1 MRWGVL
7 IAAALLTACSGSGP
21 SAPGNGSH
29 EDAASNAA
37 TVSLDENSDDMNT
50 AEIVPNDE
58 GGTEAD
64 PGAKPQ

>member
-7 IAAALLTACSGSGP
+7 ITAALLAACSGNGP
-21 SAPGNGSH
+21 SATRDGLH
-29 EDAASNAA
+29 EDAAPNAE